1 MSPLP
6 MKISMALRQKA
17 LKVRFLLLDV
27 DGVMTDG
34 KIYLDSEGRETKAFN
49 IYDGSGIHMIRKAG
63 LEVGII
69 TGRESRVVDFR
80 ARELGITEVH
90 QKILEKI
97 KVYEQLLEK
106 YKMKDEE
113 MAYIGDDIIDLT
125 ILKRVGLS
133 IAVPNAHLEVRDCVD
148 WVTQNPGGHG
158 AVREVTDLLLSVRQ

>member
-1 MSPLP
+1 MAIRKKAS
-6 MKISMALRQKA
+6 KI
-17 LKVRFLLLDV
+17 RFLLLDV

-49 IYDGSGIHMIRKAG
+49 IYDGSGIHMIRNAG

-69 TGRESRVVDFR
+69 TGRESPIVEFR

-90 QKILEKI
+90 QKILDKNKI
-97 KVYEQLLEK
+97 YVELLGK
-106 YKMKDEE
+106 YNMKDEE
-113 MAYIGDDIIDLT
+113 IAYIGDDIIDLPVLT
-125 ILKRVGLS
+125 RVGLS
-133 IAVPNAHLEVRDCVD
+133 IAVPNAHPEVRDRVD